1 MNTLQTDNES
11 QKSGLQHN
19 CRNANASSL
28 PNPSPN
34 SMPTYEGLTVAQL
47 KQELA
52 ERGLP
57 LSGKKADLIARLQS
71 QPQAEELIL
80 EAELEFNQE
89 TSPWQ
94 RSIKEFLALP
104 IPVIIVTGLLVTG
117 GLGYVGYEL
126 VSSFLD
132 DEVDYPEL
140 IEFNSGRAREYAD
153 TLVGYG
159 HAEWKGRMSGSQE
172 ERNAAQYIH
181 DTFEELGYEATLE
194 SFSVP
199 MFSIIS
205 APTLQ
210 LCVPGNTPLVQSC
223 GFLDTNRKITDYEHR
238 TEVVLQGFSGTRTL
252 NFNDADLINLGN
264 GSEEADW
271 DLASDNIGLVFLEG
285 GGFSSNTYLYS
296 KAAENGLAALLVVS
310 SYNCDKV
317 EVDNCVP
324 IFKGVGVD
332 EVKNANGGSMPDDI
346 AFMMISSQAGDEIWD
361 AVNNSGGKVSL
372 STNVQNTGNLDIYVP
387 CGKWQGISDELIMAG
402 GHHDTVYHGPG
413 AIDDTSGS
421 ATVLELA
428 TTFSEMLTDNALPAK
443 TIMFCTWGGEEEGL
457 WGSTSWV
464 EAHQQELRDNLR
476 LYVNL
481 DMNHVDADFTERG
494 NDLTLFSNYEADIT
508 HVKAIAAIYQDEKSE
523 VASKY
528 NINFNLLDGDKG
540 ESDGMPYNSDH
551 GPFVYDLG
559 DGENGRAVVCYG
571 SGSWEYHTY
580 ADEMTHFNEESLS
593 VSGTIYG
600 TYLRYLAEI

>member
-172 ERNAAQYIH
+172 ERNVAQYIH

-271 DLASDNIGLVFLEG
+271 DLAGDNIGLVFLEG
-285 GGFSSNTYLYS
+285 GGFASNTYLYS
-296 KAAENGLAALLVVS
+296 KAAEYGLAALLVVS

-317 EVDNCVP
+317 EVSNCVP

-332 EVKNANGGSMPDDI
+332 EVKNA
-346 AFMMISSQAGDEIWD
+346 
-361 AVNNSGGKVSL
+361 
-372 STNVQNTGNLDIYVP
+372 
-387 CGKWQGISDELIMAG
+387 
-402 GHHDTVYHGPG
+402 
-413 AIDDTSGS
+413 
-421 ATVLELA
+421 
-428 TTFSEMLTDNALPAK
+428 
-443 TIMFCTWGGEEEGL
+443 
-457 WGSTSWV
+457 
-464 EAHQQELRDNLR
+464 R
-476 LYVNL
+476 
-481 DMNHVDADFTERG
+481 
-494 NDLTLFSNYEADIT
+494 
-508 HVKAIAAIYQDEKSE
+508 
-523 VASKY
+523 
-528 NINFNLLDGDKG
+528 
-540 ESDGMPYNSDH
+540 
-551 GPFVYDLG
+551 
-559 DGENGRAVVCYG
+559 
-571 SGSWEYHTY
+571 
-580 ADEMTHFNEESLS
+580 
-593 VSGTIYG
+593 
-600 TYLRYLAEI
+600 